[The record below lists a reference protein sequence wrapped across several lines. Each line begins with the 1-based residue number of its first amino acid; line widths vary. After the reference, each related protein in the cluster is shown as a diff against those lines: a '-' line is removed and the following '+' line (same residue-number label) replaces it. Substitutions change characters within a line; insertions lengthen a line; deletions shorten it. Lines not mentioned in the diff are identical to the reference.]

1 MSNSLQK
8 RAGVSM
14 LRLKKSEDIPS
25 SEVLKRAMS
34 MMRLRRGLGGQT
46 RQVRGPSMMRLKRLP
61 IFKDMEGDTLCSMY
75 PDYCWRKCHLFV
87 LLDWSWSSLLLYHI
101 TAAFLIGGHYTNV
114 RSEEM
119 YVFSNKCNLR
129 DTLGIIDQKSSYQL
143 PYNFRIFFRKYWT
156 FPG

>member
-1 MSNSLQK
+1 MNFRAKNISNSLQK

-75 PDYCWRKCHLFV
+75 PDYC
-87 LLDWSWSSLLLYHI
+87 
-101 TAAFLIGGHYTNV
+101 
-114 RSEEM
+114 
-119 YVFSNKCNLR
+119 
-129 DTLGIIDQKSSYQL
+129 
-143 PYNFRIFFRKYWT
+143 
-156 FPG
+156 